1 MKIIEITGFALRN
14 IFSYREFF
22 KKAAEFEEKYQWI
35 EAASVYKTAYS
46 YASKANNL
54 KDLTEISEKMGVAL
68 FKAAMQSQ
76 NPKQFFE
83 RLQLA
88 KISFEKAASLCVEE
102 NKPNE
107 AFFKAMVTYIESK
120 LTSEGV
126 RKKKRL
132 YESYDLMFKFLNFLL
147 KKGQLKLGVVH
158 NQFLVIALDLL
169 NLEASWKKRRQ
180 IIEQA
185 ISVSDKCFST
195 SSKINN
201 LKVFAE
207 ALALKCLLYDLC
219 YGIYDLRE
227 KEINYMRKCLEHA
240 HNSLEIANKTKDSYA
255 RSLACYALSWALY
268 GFKGDLEASLK
279 LSREALEESLKT
291 KDHTLIGKAL
301 FSLAEITYWKT
312 LTEEDPEKIREHFKQ
327 VIKYSEEAVSH
338 GLIVFEDYIVTNAL
352 YRDAEVRY
360 YLASN
365 LEIYKSRKRKLLKT
379 AAEKALEGLKR
390 AEKIGMP
397 STMQLL
403 SHALS
408 KALQLLSKMEKNIGK
423 KKELL
428 KNASKYRQN
437 SIKIVK
443 NSFPFMY
450 WEQGVNWNYQSQIT
464 AELAYLEKVW
474 NAREKLLQKALS
486 QMEKGIKLCRKSA
499 DFYQQ
504 ERLFTALAR
513 YYDNLALFSFQLYNT
528 QREKAIAEKAIKA
541 CKDSIALYKRLD
553 KPARVAEAL
562 WKIGRIKDYMGQ
574 YMEAAEAFETAS
586 KEYENAIQKIPALK
600 KFYETYKNYMKAW
613 SEIEKAKNEHYL
625 QNYSSAATHYEKAAK
640 IHDSLK
646 PFRHLA
652 LNYLAWNYLEK
663 AEDLSKKEEARK
675 SAKYFQKAIKTFQES
690 SDCIKQALKRLESPQ
705 DKDLATQLIRA
716 SDLRQEYCAG
726 RIRVEEAK
734 LDYMQG
740 KYLQSSRKY
749 ALAAQ
754 SFEKVLKSLKTEHDR
769 KEILPIMQLCK
780 AWEKMMLAHWKLS
793 KELFNEASKLFEK
806 VLKYSTDEKFTLFAL
821 GNSVLCKA
829 LEAMMSF
836 EATRDRESYQLAK
849 RMLES
854 CQTYFLKAEIQEAS
868 MWVQAT
874 ESLLDAYFYMTA
886 GEIATDLKE
895 KTRMFKLAEASF
907 SHSIELYENAG
918 YTGKKKELETI
929 LKALIE
935 KRKLAF
941 SMVKVLETP
950 SKSSSTA
957 LLVVPTPSYENA
969 VGTEEFETACIK
981 VNINAP
987 EEVNL
992 EEHVEILIDLVN
1004 VGKNLG
1010 LLVRISSIIPSGFE
1024 IVRIPQEYVLEGT
1037 SLNGRGK
1044 KLQPLA
1050 IESIKIILKPL
1061 KTGIFTFSPKV
1072 TYIDEQGNFKH
1083 CTPEPVILK
1092 VKEEKKFLFEKE
1104 EAKLIFEYLTKTF
1117 ITDYMQKKLSMENS
1131 GWRSRVEIRNKTQVS
1146 WSSLYGDHGRIGY
1159 GISELI
1165 RRGLA
1170 EIRFFKGEKG
1180 RGGKVLKVRVAYN
1193 RDIVKQYIH
1202 GCIMT
1207 RR

>member
-1 MKIIEITGFALRN
+1 MRS
-14 IFSYREFF
+14 IFSYKNFL
-22 KKAAEFEEKYQWI
+22 KKATKFEERYRWV
-35 EAASVYKTAYS
+35 EAVSVYRTAYS
-46 YASKANNL
+46 YALKANNL
-54 KDLTEISEKMGVAL
+54 KDLIKISEKMGVAL
-68 FKAAMQSQ
+68 VKAAMQSQ
-76 NPKQFFE
+76 NPKQFLE

-88 KISFEKAASLCVEE
+88 KTSFEKAASLCVEE
-102 NKPNE
+102 NGSNK
-107 AFFKAMVTYIESK
+107 AFFKAMVTYVESK
-120 LTSEGV
+120 MTSEGA
-126 RKKKRL
+126 RKKKKL
-132 YESYDLMFKFLNFLL
+132 YESYNLMFKFLNFLL
-147 KKGQLKLGVVH
+147 KRAQLKLGGVH

-169 NLEASWKKRRQ
+169 YLEANWKKRRQ

-195 SSKINN
+195 SSKIND

-227 KEINYMRKCLEHA
+227 KEINYMRKCLDHA
-240 HNSLEIANKTKDSYA
+240 HQSLEVAKKTKDSYV
-255 RSLACYALSWALY
+255 RSLACYALSWVLY
-268 GFKGDLEASLK
+268 GFKGNLEASLK
-279 LSREALEESLKT
+279 LSQDALEESLKT
-291 KDHTLIGKAL
+291 KDHSLIGKAL

-312 LTEEDPEKIREHFKQ
+312 LTEEDPEKIREHSSQ
-327 VIKYSEEAVSH
+327 VIKYSEEAASH

-352 YRDAEVRY
+352 YRNAEVRY

-365 LEIYKSRKRKLLKT
+365 LEIYRWRKRKLLKT
-379 AAEKALEGLKR
+379 AAEKALEGLKK

-408 KALQLLSKMEKNIGK
+408 KAQQLLSKVEKNIGK

-428 KNASKYRQN
+428 EKASEYRQN
-437 SIKIVK
+437 SIKMVEA
-443 NSFPFMY
+443 SFPFMY

-474 NAREKLLQKALS
+474 NAKEKLLQKALS
-486 QMEKGIKLCRKSA
+486 QMEKCLLLCKKSA
-499 DFYQQ
+499 EFYKQ
-504 ERLFTALAR
+504 ERLFAALAR
-513 YYDNLALFSFQLYNT
+513 YYDNFALLSFQLYNT
-528 QREKAIAEKAIKA
+528 RREKTIADKAIKA
-541 CKDSIALYKRLD
+541 CTDSIAIYKRLD

-574 YMEAAEAFETAS
+574 YIEAAEAYETAS

-600 KFYETYKNYMKAW
+600 KFYETYRDYMKAW

-625 QNYSSAATHYEKAAK
+625 RNYSSAATHYEKAAR

-646 PFRHLA
+646 PFCHLA

-690 SDCIKQALKRLESPQ
+690 SDRLRRALKKLGSPQ

-716 SDLRQEYCAG
+716 SDLRQEYCTG
-726 RIRVEEAK
+726 RIYVEEAK

-754 SFEKVLKSLKTEHDR
+754 SFEKVLKNLETEHNR

-793 KELFNEASKLFEK
+793 KELFNEASKLFER
-806 VLKYSTDEKFTLFAL
+806 VLEYSTDEKLTLFAL

-854 CQTYFLKAEIQEAS
+854 CQTYFLKAKIKEAS

-907 SHSIELYENAG
+907 SHSIKLYENAG

-969 VGTEEFETACIK
+969 VGTEEFETANIK
-981 VNINAP
+981 ININAP
-987 EEVNL
+987 KEVNL

-1010 LLVRISSIIPSGFE
+1010 LLVRISSIIPSGFD

-1037 SLNGRGK
+1037 SLNARGK

-1050 IESIKIILKPL
+1050 TESIKIILKPL
-1061 KTGIFTFSPKV
+1061 KTGIFTLSPKV
-1072 TYIDEQGNFKH
+1072 TYIDEQGNFKYS
-1083 CTPEPVILK
+1083 TPEPVVLK
-1092 VKEEKKFLFEKE
+1092 VEERKKFLFEKK
-1104 EAKLIFEYLTKTF
+1104 EAKLIFEYLTKAF
-1117 ITDYMQKKLSMENS
+1117 ITDYMHRKFSMENS
-1131 GWRSRVEIRNKTQVS
+1131 GWRSRVKISNKTQVS

-1159 GISELI
+1159 GISELM

-1180 RGGKVLKVRVAYN
+1180 RGGKVLKARVAYN
-1193 RDIVKQYIH
+1193 RDIVKRYIDNY
-1202 GCIMT
+1202 IMT
-1207 RR
+1207 KK